1 MVDGLIIM
9 YIDIY
14 VKDYVDIMMIS
25 LGKIEVK
32 KDEGKWSGGDMKENN
47 ELVKEILDVLGKD

>member
-1 MVDGLIIM
+1 MDGLIIM

-25 LGKIEVK
+25 FGKIEVK
-32 KDEGKWSGGDMKENN
+32 KDEGK
-47 ELVKEILDVLGKD
+47 

>member
-25 LGKIEVK
+25 FGKIEVK

>member
-1 MVDGLIIM
+1 MDGLIIM

-25 LGKIEVK
+25 FGKIEVK
-32 KDEGKWSGGDMKENN
+32 KDEGKRSGGDMKENN